1 MQLYQLPQLLLQ
13 LHQLPPQ
20 QRQTHKI
27 PSQDRESRVTESKRS
42 YRHGLQHLKHRKV
55 SLLLLP
61 RLLLLLLLR
70 QSNSQRGTTE
80 QQKIPSMLKLL
91 KPPNRNLSKLSQSRL
106 RSDENKHLDSLL
118 NNQKP
123 KHAKQNLKAC
133 VKTSRMT
140 QENSFGTIWRLS
152 LQVIPTSSKIE
163 TLIIRHLATT
173 ERTQEKRLWSTPT
186 GDPHDQRARI
196 YTALSSQGN
205 EYHKDPLGQ
214 ARRSRLSSENR
225 S

>member
-42 YRHGLQHLKHRKV
+42 YRHGLQHLKHHKV
-55 SLLLLP
+55 SFLQLPRLLLLQA
-61 RLLLLLLLR
+61 LLLLLLR

-91 KPPNRNLSKLSQSRL
+91 KLPKQNLSKLSQSRQKL
-106 RSDENKHLDSLL
+106 DENKHLDSLL

-140 QENSFGTIWRLS
+140 QENSFGTTWRLS
-152 LQVIPTSSKIE
+152 LPVIPTSSKIE
-163 TLIIRHLATT
+163 TLIIRHLATM
-173 ERTQEKRLWSTPT
+173 ERTQEKKRW
-186 GDPHDQRARI
+186 
-196 YTALSSQGN
+196 
-205 EYHKDPLGQ
+205 
-214 ARRSRLSSENR
+214 
-225 S
+225 

>member
-27 PSQDRESRVTESKRS
+27 PSQDRESRVIGSKRS

-55 SLLLLP
+55 SFLLLQ
-61 RLLLLLLLR
+61 LLLLLLR

-80 QQKIPSMLKLL
+80 QRKIPSMLKPL
-91 KPPNRNLSKLSQSRL
+91 KPPNRNLPKLSQSRL
-106 RSDENKHLDSLL
+106 RSDENKHLDSSP

-163 TLIIRHLATT
+163 TLIIRHLATM
-173 ERTQEKRLWSTPT
+173 ERMQEKKRW
-186 GDPHDQRARI
+186 
-196 YTALSSQGN
+196 
-205 EYHKDPLGQ
+205 
-214 ARRSRLSSENR
+214 
-225 S
+225 